1 MVFTAVPSDAFTAAP
16 QSPMVYQQRHFGFGF
31 GFGLVRPKP
40 HPVLR
45 QWMSSGGGGGTPK
58 TDEMESVAASVALGA
73 DVVVT
78 KEVGEPQPPPPKV
91 ACVQRSYR
99 CYEWRYQGKTYSINY
114 RVEGPDFVVNNDA
127 DDDADD
133 GSQRPRRPPQPVLLV
148 HGFGANVNH
157 FRHQFPAL
165 RDAGYRVY
173 AIDLIG
179 FGASD
184 KATDVEYS
192 IDLFV
197 DLLHDFVHAM
207 NERYHHS
214 RPPPHVDEHDSK
226 NVSWIVAG
234 NSIGGLCSLGL
245 AKKLPHH
252 VQGVVLL
259 NCAGGMSGFRYDDVP
274 WWVRPI
280 LYLVQ
285 NVVLKGDWGH
295 RFFQNFKSPDN
306 VERILRNQGVYRNQT
321 HVNDELLEL
330 LLGPSEDEGAATVF
344 LKVFGGDPGPT
355 PESILPDVPC
365 PVLALWGETDPW
377 TPHDKGAHPG
387 TGLVQYHH
395 DFHLEVLPDTGH
407 CPHDERPELVH
418 SFMIPWMEQ
427 VQQRYQPPPPSKPLP
442 RQPSSQ
448 EDNME

>member
-1 MVFTAVPSDAFTAAP
+1 
-16 QSPMVYQQRHFGFGF
+16 
-31 GFGLVRPKP
+31 
-40 HPVLR
+40 
-45 QWMSSGGGGGTPK
+45 MSSGGGGSGTPPK
-58 TDEMESVAASVALGA
+58 RRNGIRGRVRCIGCRRGGDQGGRQRRQT
-73 DVVVT
+73 
-78 KEVGEPQPPPPKV
+78 QPPPPKG
-91 ACVQRSYR
+91 ARVQRSYR
-99 CYEWRYQGKTYSINY
+99 CYEWRYQDKTYNIDY
-114 RVEGPDFVVNNDA
+114 RVEGPDFVVVNND
-127 DDDADD
+127 DDNDAVND
-133 GSQRPRRPPQPVLLV
+133 GSPRRLRPPQPILLV

-173 AIDLIG
+173 TIDLIG

-207 NERYHHS
+207 NERYHH
-214 RPPPHVDEHDSK
+214 RPPHVDNNNDNK
-226 NVSWIVAG
+226 NNNSVSWIVAG

-245 AKKLPHH
+245 AKRLPHR

-259 NCAGGMSGFRYDDVP
+259 NCAGGMLGFRYDDVP

-280 LYLVQ
+280 LYGVQ

-306 VERILRNQGVYRNQT
+306 VECILRNQGVYRNQT
-321 HVNDELLEL
+321 HVNDESLEL
-330 LLGPSEDEGAATVF
+330 LLGPSEGEGAATVF
-344 LKVFGGDPGPT
+344 LKVFGGDLGPT
-355 PESILPDVPC
+355 PESILPHVPC
-365 PVLALWGETDPW
+365 PVLLLWGETDPW

-395 DFHLEVLPDTGH
+395 DFHLQVLPDTGH
-407 CPHDERPELVH
+407 CPHDERPELVL

-427 VQQRYQPPPPSKPLP
+427 VQQRYQPPSSPPKQLQS
-442 RQPSSQ
+442 QPSSSSSPEEQ
-448 EDNME
+448 EVL